1 MALKKKERPLS
12 PEELKEKLRRE
23 TRARWLHGEPE
34 FAFTSTP
41 QGPMFLPLSK
51 SMEKEITLLFLLDAA
66 DYVTH
71 RTIEAIQIWKERY
84 KHLPWNAVI
93 AFQQKYLFLKI
104 PQFFDPFKS
113 IKSFATLP
121 IYLDPFG
128 ELFEKFGSGTEPVVA
143 MFSEGQLVYSTPL
156 LPDFQSKI
164 LEIETTLQHQLR
176 LRDVGLALP
185 LLYQYQIS
193 APVDQ
198 KMLRPED
205 VILEGNWANAGKAW
219 ATEDVK
225 AVLTI
230 PFEGKSLRWVAVL
243 HPEAREN
250 CRLMVTFNGQ
260 PVNQTM
266 SGAHVKYDEKGN
278 SLIEV
283 TRNTG
288 NYELI
293 ESQTEIRG
301 ILKIQMINAMESP
314 VIFYEARAA

>member
-1 MALKKKERPLS
+1 
-12 PEELKEKLRRE
+12 
-23 TRARWLHGEPE
+23 
-34 FAFTSTP
+34 
-41 QGPMFLPLSK
+41 
-51 SMEKEITLLFLLDAA
+51 
-66 DYVTH
+66 
-71 RTIEAIQIWKERY
+71 
-84 KHLPWNAVI
+84 
-93 AFQQKYLFLKI
+93 
-104 PQFFDPFKS
+104 
-113 IKSFATLP
+113 
-121 IYLDPFG
+121 
-128 ELFEKFGSGTEPVVA
+128 
-143 MFSEGQLVYSTPL
+143 
-156 LPDFQSKI
+156 
-164 LEIETTLQHQLR
+164 
-176 LRDVGLALP
+176 
-185 LLYQYQIS
+185 
-193 APVDQ
+193 
-198 KMLRPED
+198 MLRPED